1 MFTLSVERKQSVL
14 MVKFSSRM
22 TQEDLNN
29 LDTAVVAFVKKEG
42 ATRGFLIDCTEV
54 DDLAVPTSVF
64 VRRGRRSANVVSD
77 QERVYVMPQP
87 DLFGMGRMFGT
98 YQRMAGKKEP
108 LVVKTLLEAF
118 EALGL
123 SDPIFEPVTIGPDT

>member
-1 MFTLSVERKQSVL
+1 VFTLSVERKQSVL

-42 ATRGFLIDCTEV
+42 ATRGFLIDCTDV

-123 SDPIFEPVTIGPDT
+123 SNPIFEPVTIGPAT

>member
-1 MFTLSVERKQSVL
+1 

-29 LDTAVVAFVKKEG
+29 LDTAVVGFVKKEG
-42 ATRGFLIDCTEV
+42 PTRGFLIDCTDVE
-54 DDLAVPTSVF
+54 DLAVPTGVF
-64 VRRGRRSANVVSD
+64 VRRGQRSANVVSD
-77 QERVYVMPQP
+77 QKRVYVMPQP

-118 EALGL
+118 EALSL
-123 SDPIFEPVTIGPDT
+123 SDPIFEPVPVNPAG

>member
-1 MFTLSVERKQSVL
+1 VFTLSVDRKQSVL

-22 TQEDLNN
+22 TQEDLNQ

-42 ATRGFLIDCTEV
+42 ATRGFLIDCTDVE
-54 DDLAVPTSVF
+54 DLAVPTGVF
-64 VRRGRRSANVVSD
+64 VRRGQRSANVVSD

-98 YQRMAGKKEP
+98 YQRMVGKKEP

-123 SDPIFEPVTIGPDT
+123 SDPLFEPVPLCPAT

>member
-1 MFTLSVERKQSVL
+1 

-29 LDTAVVAFVKKEG
+29 LDTAVVAFVRKEG
-42 ATRGFLIDCTEV
+42 ATRGFLIDCTDV

-64 VRRGRRSANVVSD
+64 VRRGQRSANVVSD

-108 LVVKTLLEAF
+108 LVVKSLLEAF

-123 SDPIFEPVTIGPDT
+123 SDPIFEPVSNSPDT

>member
-42 ATRGFLIDCTEV
+42 ATRGFLIDCTDVE
-54 DDLAVPTSVF
+54 DLAVPTGVF
-64 VRRGRRSANVVSD
+64 VRRGQRSANVVSD

-108 LVVKTLLEAF
+108 LVVKTLTEAF
-118 EALGL
+118 EALDL
-123 SDPIFEPVTIGPDT
+123 SDPMFEPVPL

>member
-1 MFTLSVERKQSVL
+1 MISLYVERKQSVL
-14 MVKFSSRM
+14 MVKFSQRM
-22 TQEDLNN
+22 TQEDLHQ
-29 LDTAVVAFVKKEG
+29 LDSAVVAFVKKEG
-42 ATRGFLIDCTEV
+42 PTRGFLIDCTDVE
-54 DDLAVPTSVF
+54 DLAVPTGVF
-64 VRRGRRSANVVSD
+64 VRRGQRSANVVSD

-108 LVVKTLLEAF
+108 LVVKTLTEAF

-123 SDPIFEPVTIGPDT
+123 SDPMFEPVAV